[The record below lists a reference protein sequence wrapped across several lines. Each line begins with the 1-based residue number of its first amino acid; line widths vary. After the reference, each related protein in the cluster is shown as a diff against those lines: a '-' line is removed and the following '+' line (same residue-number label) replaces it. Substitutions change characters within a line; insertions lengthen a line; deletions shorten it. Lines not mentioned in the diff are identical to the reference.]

1 MEINKSTQGLTLGQL
16 SNGTPSD
23 KLLIL
28 KSFYKD
34 DKCTISPTKDINGRY
49 LGLNMNIP
57 EIKKLEMGYVPSIDS
72 RIKLYDGIEVDLN
85 NPTWAK
91 DWEWMQHCVEI
102 SDDFQAGQGTPGA
115 YFYIFRPGFESAKKV
130 SETEQRVELMNYIL
144 NDSHENLYN
153 RVSILGVDMSDAVI
167 SDVKEFLLLMVNTE
181 PAKVRAVYESKTFSL
196 ELLFMHAL
204 KKNVISN
211 RSGVYTFGEILLGVE
226 DRAVIAYFANP
237 KNIATTKAIEA
248 VTYGAKKLVAN
259 PLEYEA
265 RGGEEEDLLVPGEEE
280 TYMMEDSLK
289 STTLDVDTV
298 QSEDT
303 SVAPPAPVL
312 GILTPT
318 LEAQSPQQKAAAT
331 RAANSANRY
340 K

>member
-1 MEINKSTQGLTLGQL
+1 MEQNKATHGLSAAQL
-16 SNGTPSD
+16 ANGTPSD
-23 KLLIL
+23 KILIL

-34 DKCTISPTKDINGRY
+34 DRCTISPTKDINGRY
-49 LGLNMNIP
+49 LGININIP
-57 EIKKLEMGYVPSIDS
+57 EIKKLEMGYVPSIES
-72 RIKLYDGIEVDLN
+72 KLKLYDGIEVDLN
-85 NPTWAK
+85 NSTWAK

-102 SDDFQAGQGTPGA
+102 ADDFQSGQGTPGA

-144 NDSHENLYN
+144 QDSNENLYN
-153 RVSILGVDMSDAVI
+153 RVSILGVDMSDSVI

-204 KKNVISN
+204 KKNVITN

-237 KNIATTKAIEA
+237 KNHITTKAIEA
-248 VTYGAKKLVAN
+248 VTYGAKKLVVN
-259 PLEYEA
+259 PLEHEA
-265 RGGEEEDLLVPGEEE
+265 RGGEEEEEFMQEEE
-280 TYMMEDSLK
+280 TLK
-289 STTLDVDTV
+289 STTLDVDAV
-298 QSEDT
+298 QNENT
-303 SVAPPAPVL
+303 SPAIVEAPIL

-318 LEAQSPQQKAAAT
+318 VEAAAAPALSPQQKAAAT
-331 RAANSANRY
+331 RAANLQGP
-340 K
+340 KK